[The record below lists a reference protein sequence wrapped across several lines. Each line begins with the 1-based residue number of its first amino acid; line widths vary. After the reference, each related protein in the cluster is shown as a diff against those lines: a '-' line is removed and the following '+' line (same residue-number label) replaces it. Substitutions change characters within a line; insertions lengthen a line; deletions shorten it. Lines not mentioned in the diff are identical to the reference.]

1 MSESGG
7 RRKPTLPLICW
18 LVGGLKARMKGK
30 YPSISLSFSLFLSQL
45 RVHVTSE
52 TFCSGVRTGRST
64 SWYRRGV
71 LEKEGN
77 RLYTTAAAAAA
88 AGRACGFDKF
98 VERKNLGPK

>member
-30 YPSISLSFSLFLSQL
+30 YPSISLSLFLSQL

-52 TFCSGVRTGRST
+52 TFCSGVRTGRPT

-77 RLYTTAAAAAA
+77 RLYTTAAAA
-88 AGRACGFDKF
+88 GRACGFDKF